1 MAHEKRRA
9 ALLKKHNLKGVN
21 KPKRTPDHKTK
32 SHMVLAQQGHELKLI
47 RFGQQGV
54 RGAGKNPK
62 TAKDKARKKSYYA
75 RHNAQDSKPDIMSA
89 RYWSHKVKWQEK
101 PMGDKEYHKKEEE
114 AKKKVSKS
122 DSSKKNKKSSGSSKK
137 MSLTQWINSQ
147 LKDKG
152 MSASAAKKNAGKYK
166 SISAAKKAGSL
177 YYTNPKGTVMIAA
190 FASDLDNIPTKKKK
204 PTDSKEAGKQRYDM
218 RRSAEKAAEQSK
230 TVFTDE
236 QKRSSKIRPTV
247 KTIEVKAIAPKT
259 DMTDA
264 QKARGASL
272 GARMTTIE
280 NIRNLLP
287 ELEQHLSERDMKAIR
302 NILSGKSPMS
312 EKSKI
317 DTIKRRVKKSGA
329 MNVGGLTSS
338 PMMNGLSR
346 KINPTTGL
354 TMNKGGMTDY
364 RKTGMFYGGGMA
376 RRGRQWQMS

>member
-1 MAHEKRRA
+1 MGDKKYHE
-9 ALLKKHNLKGVN
+9 
-21 KPKRTPDHKTK
+21 
-32 SHMVLAQQGHELKLI
+32 EE
-47 RFGQQGV
+47 
-54 RGAGKNPK
+54 
-62 TAKDKARKKSYYA
+62 ARKKASKSSPSKKKKSTSGSKINKWI
-75 RHNAQDSKPDIMSA
+75 NAQL
-89 RYWSHKVKWQEK
+89 
-101 PMGDKEYHKKEEE
+101 E
-114 AKKKVSKS
+114 AK
-122 DSSKKNKKSSGSSKK
+122 G
-137 MSLTQWINSQ
+137 L
-147 LKDKG
+147 
-152 MSASAAKKNAGKYK
+152 SASAAKKNAGKYK
-166 SISAAKKAGSL
+166 TISAAKKAGSL

-204 PTDSKEAGKQRYDM
+204 PTDSTEAGKQRYDM

-376 RRGRQWQMS
+376 RRGR

>member
-1 MAHEKRRA
+1 M
-9 ALLKKHNLKGVN
+9 
-21 KPKRTPDHKTK
+21 
-32 SHMVLAQQGHELKLI
+32 
-47 RFGQQGV
+47 
-54 RGAGKNPK
+54 
-62 TAKDKARKKSYYA
+62 
-75 RHNAQDSKPDIMSA
+75 
-89 RYWSHKVKWQEK
+89 
-101 PMGDKEYHKKEEE
+101 
-114 AKKKVSKS
+114 AKKKPSK
-122 DSSKKNKKSSGSSKK
+122 
-137 MSLTQWINSQ
+137 LTQWINSK
-147 LKDKG
+147 LKEKG
-152 MSASAAKKNAGKYK
+152 LSVSAAKKDAGKYK

-190 FASDLDNIPTKKKK
+190 FKSDLDNIPKKKS
-204 PTDSKEAGKQRYDM
+204 PDSKKVGKQRYEM

-287 ELEQHLSERDMKAIR
+287 ELEKYLSERDMKAIR

-317 DTIKRRVKKSGA
+317 DTIKRTVKKSGA
-329 MNVGGLTSS
+329 MNIGGLTQSS
-338 PMMNGLSR
+338 MMNGLSR

-354 TMNKGGMTDY
+354 TMNKGGMIDY
-364 RKTGMFYGGGMA
+364 RKKGMFYGGGMA
-376 RRGRQWQMS
+376 RRGR